1 MAKTLTRIDP
11 ELVEVAREQ
20 ARKLLEEVFTEA
32 RNRGAA
38 GTAEA
43 PPPLFPHGVELIRL
57 KFEIAVGETAKL
69 AIEIEVAGPKPAS

>member
-38 GTAEA
+38 GTAEGRDSLGK
-43 PPPLFPHGVELIRL
+43 PPRFGALEGAGAAGCGGLTGGVL
-57 KFEIAVGETAKL
+57 
-69 AIEIEVAGPKPAS
+69 PP